1 MTQPL
6 VTYVAAAG
14 QRDFDVPFPYIAPQ
28 DVEVRVNGSLV
39 PTLEWVTQ
47 SRLRLA
53 TPPGAGAT
61 VEVRR
66 NTPIS
71 QALVD
76 FQNGAI
82 LTEEDL
88 NLAIRQLLF
97 NQQEIEAFYQ
107 GKLEQAIVRV
117 GNANGVT
124 TTPEGLLNE
133 LASMVLGSDLLA
145 TFQQRINDIDNNAA
159 LITILDG
166 SLQQTNATIANPL
179 SGNGALKTALDDLR
193 IDHESLE
200 GVVNGLIDLGNGEG
214 IATIIQNETD
224 ARIAGDTA
232 LAADIALIGAKSGD
246 ALSFILDLTRVRVS
260 PTETLGTRLSTIA
273 TSIGNNAAAITN
285 ESTTR
290 ASAIS
295 AEATARQQLGAALQ
309 TAINNETAS
318 RTAAITNEQNARTTA
333 IAAEATARQQLG
345 ATLTNSING
354 EASTRAAAILAEQN
368 ARATAIAA
376 EASARQTLAAA
387 LTADIDNV
395 ESTLQAQITNEQ
407 TARTT
412 AIAAEAT
419 ARQNLQAV
427 LSADIDAV
435 EGSVST
441 LTASVNNESTARING
456 DNALAS
462 TISLIGAKNGAGTAF
477 ILSDST
483 VQLTGGVTLASR
495 LTGLQT
501 QISSNTSAII
511 NEQTTRANAI
521 SAEASTRNS
530 QIAALE
536 LDLEGQIAGA
546 YSAIASETSA
556 RTTAISAETSARNT
570 QIAAL
575 ELDLENQIAS
585 VSAAVSTEA
594 TTRASQDSALST
606 QINTVSTN
614 LNGLSATVSTVSS
627 SVDGLLARYG
637 VTLNVNGYIT
647 GFAQNNNGTSG
658 DFIIMADK
666 FKVVS
671 PGVTPRDIFTV
682 DANGV
687 SMTGNVKINGG
698 LIVSGTVG
706 TGSLAANAV
715 TQFDQE
721 LNWNLVIAR
730 TNTGMVDSPGVDI
743 ANPTGSVKVDVSC
756 FLTVGTF
763 ANDTAVDVQLIRIS
777 GGTTTYIGQPFSRS
791 FGESGYLT
799 FFAMDVPPAGV
810 PVTYKLRM
818 TKPSGGDAA
827 TISGGQLLAVEYKK

>member
-124 TTPEGLLNE
+124 TSPEGLLNE

-145 TFQQRINDIDNNAA
+145 TFQQRINDIDNNSA
-159 LITILDG
+159 LIAILDG
-166 SLQQTNATIANPL
+166 SLDQTNATIANPL
-179 SGNGALKTALDDLR
+179 SGNSALKSALDVLR
-193 IDHESLE
+193 SDHESLS
-200 GVVNGLIDLGNGEG
+200 GVVDGLINLGNGEG
-214 IATIIQNETD
+214 IATVIQNETD

-232 LAADIALIGAKSGD
+232 LAATIALIGAKSGD
-246 ALSFILDLTRVRVS
+246 ALSFILDLTKVKVS
-260 PTETLGTRLSTIA
+260 PTESLGSRLTTIA
-273 TSIGNNAAAITN
+273 SSIANNAAAITTEQN
-285 ESTTR
+285 ARTT
-290 ASAIS
+290 AIS

-309 TAINNETAS
+309 TAINNETAA
-318 RTAAITNEQNARTTA
+318 RTAAITN
-333 IAAEATARQQLG
+333 
-345 ATLTNSING
+345 
-354 EASTRAAAILAEQN
+354 EQN

-376 EASARQTLAAA
+376 EASARQQLSATLTNSINNESSTRAAAIIAEQNARATAISSEATARQNLAAA
-387 LTADIDNV
+387 LTADID
-395 ESTLQAQITNEQ
+395 
-407 TARTT
+407 
-412 AIAAEAT
+412 
-419 ARQNLQAV
+419 
-427 LSADIDAV
+427 AV
-435 EGSVST
+435 EGSVATVS
-441 LTASVNNESTARING
+441 AQVSAESTARVNG

-483 VQLTGGVTLASR
+483 VQLTGGVSLSTRLA
-495 LTGLQT
+495 GLQ
-501 QISSNTSAII
+501 SNINSNAAAIVT
-511 NEQTTRANAI
+511 EQTTRANA
-521 SAEASTRNS
+521 
-530 QIAALE
+530 
-536 LDLEGQIAGA
+536 
-546 YSAIASETSA
+546 
-556 RTTAISAETSARNT
+556 
-570 QIAAL
+570 
-575 ELDLENQIAS
+575 
-585 VSAAVSTEA
+585 
-594 TTRASQDSALST
+594 DSALSSS
-606 QINTVSTN
+606 ISTVSSTVD
-614 LNGLSATVSTVSS
+614 GLTASVSTLSS

-647 GFAQNNNGTSG
+647 GFSQNNSGVTS

-682 DANGV
+682 DADGV

-743 ANPTGSVKVDVSC
+743 AAPTGSVKVDVSC

>member
-166 SLQQTNATIANPL
+166 SLQQTNAAIANPL

-193 IDHESLE
+193 VDHESLE
-200 GVVNGLIDLGNGEG
+200 GVVNGLINLGNGEG

-246 ALSFILDLTRVRVS
+246 ALSFILDLTKVKVS
-260 PTETLGTRLSTIA
+260 PTESLGSRLTTIA
-273 TSIGNNAAAITN
+273 SSIANNAAAITTEQN
-285 ESTTR
+285 ARTT
-290 ASAIS
+290 AIS

-309 TAINNETAS
+309 TAINNETAA
-318 RTAAITNEQNARTTA
+318 RTAAITN
-333 IAAEATARQQLG
+333 
-345 ATLTNSING
+345 
-354 EASTRAAAILAEQN
+354 EQN

-376 EASARQTLAAA
+376 EASARQQLSATLTNSINNESTTRAAAIIAEQNARATAISAEATARQNLAAA
-387 LTADIDNV
+387 LTADID
-395 ESTLQAQITNEQ
+395 
-407 TARTT
+407 
-412 AIAAEAT
+412 
-419 ARQNLQAV
+419 
-427 LSADIDAV
+427 AV
-435 EGSVST
+435 EGSVATVS
-441 LTASVNNESTARING
+441 AQVSAESTARVNG

-637 VTLNVNGYIT
+637 VALNVNGYIT
-647 GFAQNNNGTSG
+647 GFVQNNNGSTG
-658 DFIIMADK
+658 DFVIMADK

-682 DANGV
+682 DATGV
-687 SMTGNVKINGG
+687 SMTGNVRINGSLLVNG
-698 LIVSGTVG
+698 SVN
-706 TGSLAANAV
+706 TGSLAANSVTNGNSSFVADTIGLGASAV
-715 TQFDQE
+715 TVATCTLTTTGGKVRVDFSSAFYGSVADTVGVQCDYE
-721 LNWNLVIAR
+721 VYRGATLIR
-730 TNTGMVDSPGVDI
+730 TGEYVFVPGRQNASVQGGGPEMFGTYVEVVPEVSGTYHIHMVDD
-743 ANPTGSVKVDVSC
+743 A
-756 FLTVGTF
+756 
-763 ANDTAVDVQLIRIS
+763 A
-777 GGTTTYIGQPFSRS
+777 
-791 FGESGYLT
+791 
-799 FFAMDVPPAGV
+799 PAGAH
-810 PVTYKLRM
+810 TYTVKL
-818 TKPSGGDAA
+818 TGTYNS
-827 TISGGQLLAVEYKK
+827 AVSTRTMSLMEFRR